1 MYGANE
7 PPAKAVVSK
16 SEMARM
22 VGLSPAR
29 FAQLVGTTFPWP
41 QYDLRTRRPFY
52 PEALQAVCREVRRR
66 NCGIDGRPIL
76 FYARRPV
83 STVPVPVRKP
93 KKVAVVKNDQHA
105 DLIDGIKGLGL
116 VAVTAAQV
124 AEAVKEIYPQGMAA
138 GASGEVLRAVF
149 LHLRRQNTRDNVRK

>member
-1 MYGANE
+1 MYAANDSQ
-7 PPAKAVVSK
+7 AKAVVSK

-22 VGLSPAR
+22 VGLSLAR

-52 PEALQAVCREVRRR
+52 PAELQQVCIEVRRR

-76 FYARRPV
+76 FYARRSV
-83 STVPVPVRKP
+83 STVPVRKP
-93 KKVAVVKNDQHA
+93 KRVAAVKNDQHA

-116 VAVTAAQV
+116 VTVTAAQV
-124 AEAVKEIYPQGMAA
+124 AEAVKELYPQGIPGVA
-138 GASGEVLRAVF
+138 GGEVLRAVF
-149 LHLRRQNTRDNVRK
+149 LHLRRQNTSDNVRK